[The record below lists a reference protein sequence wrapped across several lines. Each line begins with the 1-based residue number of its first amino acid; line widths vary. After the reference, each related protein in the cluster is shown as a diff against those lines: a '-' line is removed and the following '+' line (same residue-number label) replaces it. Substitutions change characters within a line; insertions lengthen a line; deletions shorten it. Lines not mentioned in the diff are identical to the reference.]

1 VSPPFDAAHPPAAL
15 AFGPPDLL
23 GLAGWPALHRAV
35 ARRRR
40 HAYDWHNAR
49 MKAGVETGPGGDA
62 RIGQVVAGL
71 ERELGRQARPFSLD
85 LVLLPIRDDEVR
97 PTGPGRYLV
106 PEHAYDGPRWPE
118 LLRGLL
124 IGRA

>member
-1 VSPPFDAAHPPAAL
+1 MT
-15 AFGPPDLL
+15 G
-23 GLAGWPALHRAV
+23 
-35 ARRRR
+35 
-40 HAYDWHNAR
+40 HNAR

-71 ERELGRQARPFSLD
+71 ERELGRKARPFSLD
-85 LVLLPIRDDEVR
+85 LGAAADPRR
-97 PTGPGRYLV
+97 RGPAGCPGRYLV